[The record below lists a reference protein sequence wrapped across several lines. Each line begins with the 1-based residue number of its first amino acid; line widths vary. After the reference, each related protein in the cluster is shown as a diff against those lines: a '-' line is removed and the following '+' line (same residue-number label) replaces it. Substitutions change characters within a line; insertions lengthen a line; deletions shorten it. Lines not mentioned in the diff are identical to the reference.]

1 MKQRTEEW
9 MRARQGRISASN
21 VGAILGVAPYA
32 TRKDVMRRMVRE
44 YHGAET
50 EMNSNI
56 ATTYGTGNE
65 PGALIDFRLETGEDV
80 QEVGFITREDWAGC
94 SPDGLIGDDAGLEIK
109 CPFGKRKD
117 ESPVFKS
124 IIEQP
129 HYYAQVQ
136 FSLWVT
142 GRKRWAFYQWAPGG
156 TSLEDVPVSVE
167 WQDENLPL
175 LRQFYAEYLDAIKD
189 PGEYLAPLR
198 KEIDGI
204 KASMLLREYDEMT
217 DAEERAKER
226 KAAILNELVE
236 MADGKNAEICG
247 RKLTKVEKAGA
258 VSYAKAIKDLCPGA
272 DLDPYRGKPT
282 SYWRLG

>member
-1 MKQRTEEW
+1 MKQRTDEW
-9 MRARQGRISASN
+9 MRTRKGRITASN

-32 TRKDVMRRMVRE
+32 TRADVMRRMVRD
-44 YHGAET
+44 YHGAESEVSSNVAT
-50 EMNSNI
+50 E
-56 ATTYGTGNE
+56 YGTGNE
-65 PGALIDFRLETGEDV
+65 HGALIDFRLETGEDV

-117 ESPVFKS
+117 AKPEFKS

-156 TSLEDVPVSVE
+156 TSLEEVPVSVE

-204 KASMLLREYDEMT
+204 KASMLLREYDEMAE
-217 DAEERAKER
+217 AEERAKER
-226 KAAILNELVE
+226 KSAILNELVE

-247 RKLTKVEKAGA
+247 RKLTHIEKAGA

-272 DLDPYRGKPT
+272 DLDPYRGKPS